1 MPDQESRRKFYDRL
15 RWALRKG
22 RHDRVRAT
30 EPLFPP
36 LQAPAQMAG
45 NGRGASPAALAEFE
59 EELRGA
65 GGAFTRLSE
74 QDALRRYLEEFAR
87 QRQVRSAVA
96 NASPLVEHLGL
107 LAMLRELGVEVR
119 RWSLSDTNDA
129 ALAEAGEPG
138 FCSLP
143 HAGREELAAA
153 DLGITGVDWA
163 IAETGTI
170 VLAALPGRPRL
181 TSLVPPV
188 HLALMTPADLLTGME
203 DFFLELR
210 RLFLTDP
217 SRASSS
223 TTLITGSS
231 RTGDIEH
238 KLTRGVHGPKEVHV
252 IYWEGDLPERLSS

>member
-22 RHDRVRAT
+22 RHDGVRVT

-36 LQAPAQMAG
+36 LLAPARTTG
-45 NGRGASPAALAEFE
+45 NDHGVPPAALAEFE

-65 GGAFTRLSE
+65 GGTFTRLSE
-74 QDALRRYLEEFAR
+74 QEALRRYLEEFAR

-96 NASPLVEHLGL
+96 NSSPLLEHLGL

-119 RWSLSDTNDA
+119 RWSLKEANDSA
-129 ALAEAGEPG
+129 QAEAGG
-138 FCSLP
+138 ACFRSLP
-143 HAGREELAAA
+143 LAGREELAAA
-153 DLGITGVDWA
+153 DLGVTGVDWA

-170 VLAALPGRPRL
+170 VLEALPGRPRL

-188 HLALMTPADLLTGME
+188 HLALMTPADLLQGME
-203 DFFLELR
+203 EFFLELR
-210 RLFLTDP
+210 RLSLTDP
-217 SRASSS
+217 GRASS

-252 IYWEGDLPERLSS
+252 IYWEGNLPEMLPS